1 MKRDSIQFPNMNTK
15 LNKDFIIAPGFERL
29 FEFDTVEDVNMHH
42 AKIIMMKFLQAM
54 EKSMGKNKLN
64 KKTLAGILGISPSY
78 VTQLYNGDK
87 LINLEMIARIEKAFG
102 IEFKVQA
109 VRKTSLTSPDDYGL
123 NFTKTKEKG
132 CPDLTAFA
140 VKARKKASATPVMMP
155 DILDEVE
162 KVREARNAKKITKP

>member
-1 MKRDSIQFPNMNTK
+1 MNTK
-15 LNKDFIIAPGFERL
+15 LNKDFIIAPGFERI
-29 FEFDTVEDVNMHH
+29 FEFDTVEDATMHH

-64 KKTLAGILGISPSY
+64 KKTLAGMLGISPSY

-109 VRKTSLTSPDDYGL
+109 VRKISLKSPNDDGL
-123 NFTKTKEKG
+123 NLIKTKENR
-132 CPDLTAFA
+132 CPELTAFVA
-140 VKARKKASATPVMMP
+140 KTRKKASATPVMML

-162 KVREARNAKKITKP
+162 KVRKARHAKKATKVQ